1 MASVNN
7 ALTLKT
13 QAAKAGRFP
22 SKTGLEAYAFF
33 HQVLAPAPTMK
44 TLNTQTREAPDLSDT
59 PTYLTRFDGMPESPF
74 ARLRALLD
82 GVEAGGP
89 TINLSL
95 GEPRHP
101 QPDFVMPALTAA
113 SAGFGK
119 YPPALGTP
127 EFRAACAGWLERRY
141 GLEGVIEANAM
152 VLPAN
157 GTREALFNI
166 GQVIAPAH
174 KTSGQTS
181 GRPAFLLPNPF
192 YQCYAAAALGAGA
205 EPVYLNT
212 TIETG
217 HLPDLDALSDEE
229 LDRAAALYI
238 CSPANPQGAAADTA
252 YWVKL
257 ITLARAHNI
266 TIVADEC
273 YADIYTGTPP
283 TGILEAAHK
292 SGLGFANI
300 ITFHSL
306 SKRNN
311 LPGLR
316 SGFSAGDPDLT
327 SAFAKFRNLAAP
339 QVPLPVMAVSIAAW
353 NDDADA
359 AANRALY
366 DAKFSAAERI
376 IGNRFGFKRP
386 DGGFFLWL
394 DMAEVGG
401 GEKAALALWQ
411 EAGIRVLPGGYLSR
425 DTKDGNPG
433 TNYIRIALVGDEDE
447 TARALTRMTEIF

>member
-1 MASVNN
+1 MAGDIL
-7 ALTLKT
+7 ALQL
-13 QAAKAGRFP
+13 
-22 SKTGLEAYAFF
+22 LEPIA
-33 HQVLAPAPTMK
+33 LSLPPA
-44 TLNTQTREAPDLSDT
+44 
-59 PTYLTRFDGMPESPF
+59 YLTRFDGMPESPF

-82 GVEAGGP
+82 GVKAGGP
-89 TINLSL
+89 AVNLSL

-101 QPDFVMPALTAA
+101 QPDFVVPALTEAA
-113 SAGFGK
+113 AGFGK
-119 YPPALGTP
+119 YPPAQGTP

-141 GLEGVIEANAM
+141 GLQGAIDADAM
-152 VLPAN
+152 ILPAN

-166 GQVIAPAH
+166 AQVIAPLSRGKA
-174 KTSGQTS
+174 
-181 GRPAFLLPNPF
+181 RPAMLLPNPF

-205 EPVYLNT
+205 DLVYLNAT
-212 TIETG
+212 AETG
-217 HLPDLDALSDEE
+217 HLPDLTSVSEE
-229 LDRAAALYI
+229 DLDRAVALYI
-238 CSPANPQGAAADTA
+238 CSPANPQGAAADTT
-252 YWVKL
+252 YWTQL
-257 ITLARAHNI
+257 IKTARAHNI

-283 TGILEAAHK
+283 TGILEAAHT
-292 SGLGFANI
+292 SGLGFDGI

-327 SAFAKFRNLAAP
+327 RAFATFRNLAAP

-353 NDDADA
+353 NDDMDA

-366 DAKFSAAERI
+366 AEKFATAERI
-376 IGNRFGFKRP
+376 IGNRFGFRQP

-394 DMAEVGG
+394 DMAEAGG
-401 GEKAALALWQ
+401 GEQAALTLWR

-425 DTKDGNPG
+425 DTKQGNPG
-433 TNYIRIALVGDEDE
+433 TDYVRVALVGDQDE

>member
-1 MASVNN
+1 
-7 ALTLKT
+7 L
-13 QAAKAGRFP
+13 AKSP
-22 SKTGLEAYAFF
+22 AY
-33 HQVLAPAPTMK
+33 
-44 TLNTQTREAPDLSDT
+44 LS
-59 PTYLTRFDGMPESPF
+59 RFDGMPESPF

-82 GVEAGGP
+82 GVEPGGP
-89 TINLSL
+89 AINLSL

-101 QPDFVMPALTAA
+101 QPGFVAPTLAAA
-113 SAGFGK
+113 SSGFGK

-127 EFRAACAGWLERRY
+127 EFRAACSGWLERRY
-141 GLEGVIEANAM
+141 GLGGAIDADAM

-166 GQVIAPAH
+166 AQVVTPEATGKTPPAI
-174 KTSGQTS
+174 
-181 GRPAFLLPNPF
+181 LLPNPF

-205 EPVYLNT
+205 DPVYLNAT
-212 TIETG
+212 AATG
-217 HLPDLDALSDEE
+217 HLPDLGAIPEAD

-252 YWVKL
+252 YWTRL
-257 ITLARAHNI
+257 ITLARAHDI
-266 TIVADEC
+266 TIIADEC
-273 YADIYTGTPP
+273 YADIYCGSPP
-283 TGILEAAHK
+283 VGILEAAHAA
-292 SGLGFANI
+292 GLGFDGI

-327 SAFAKFRNLAAP
+327 KAFGQFRNLAAP
-339 QVPLPVMAVSIAAW
+339 QVPLPVMAISVAAW
-353 NDDADA
+353 NDDTDA

-366 DAKFSAAERI
+366 EAKFTAAELI

-394 DMAEVGG
+394 DMSEAGG
-401 GEKAALALWQ
+401 GEQAALTLWR

-425 DTKDGNPG
+425 DTEQGNPG
-433 TNYIRIALVGDEDE
+433 SDYIRVALVGDHDE
-447 TARALTRMTEIF
+447 TAAALTRMTEIF

>member
-1 MASVNN
+1 MAATS
-7 ALTLKT
+7 
-13 QAAKAGRFP
+13 P
-22 SKTGLEAYAFF
+22 
-33 HQVLAPAPTMK
+33 
-44 TLNTQTREAPDLSDT
+44 
-59 PTYLTRFDGMPESPF
+59 YLTRFEGMPESPF

-82 GVEAGGP
+82 GAEAGGP
-89 TINLSL
+89 AINLSL

-101 QPDFVMPALTAA
+101 QPDFVMPTLAAA

-141 GLEGVIEANAM
+141 GLEGVIDADAM
-152 VLPAN
+152 ILPAN

-166 GQVIAPAH
+166 AQVIAPQS
-174 KTSGQTS
+174 TSKI
-181 GRPAFLLPNPF
+181 RPAVLLPNPF

-205 EPVYLNT
+205 DPVYLNAT
-212 TIETG
+212 ADTG
-217 HLPDLDALSDEE
+217 HLPDLAAVSEE
-229 LDRAAALYI
+229 DLARATALYI
-238 CSPANPQGAAADTA
+238 CSPANPQGAAADMA
-252 YWVKL
+252 YWTNL
-257 ITLARAHNI
+257 ITVARAHDI

-273 YADIYTGTPP
+273 YADIYTGSPP
-283 TGILEAAHK
+283 TGILEAAHT
-292 SGLGFANI
+292 SGLGFKGI

-327 SAFAKFRNLAAP
+327 SAFAQFRNLAAP
-339 QVPLPVMAVSIAAW
+339 QVPLPIMAVSIAAW

-366 DAKFSAAERI
+366 DAKFTTAERI

-394 DMAEVGG
+394 DMKEAGG

-425 DTKDGNPG
+425 DTADGNPG
-433 TNYIRIALVGDEDE
+433 TEYIRVALVGDEDE